1 MMRDRDV
8 PGYLLDKYGQI
19 GLFALSLALLPL
31 LVRSQYWL
39 STMIFIA
46 LFTILTIGLCLL
58 LGYAGQISLG
68 QNAFYGLGAYASA
81 IATTRYGLSPWLGIL
96 IAMATTG
103 ILAAVLAKPVLKLK
117 GHFLALATLGM
128 GVIFY
133 IMFNEASNIT
143 GGPSGIAGVP
153 YLSLG
158 GFVFDKD
165 VEYYYLVW
173 GAAVAALLISLNL
186 VNSRLGRALRAI
198 HDSEIAT
205 QAMGADTA
213 RLKTQVFVISCI
225 FAGLAGSLYAHYVT
239 FVNPSPFGLNTSLML
254 LVMAAIGGMGTVW
267 GAPFGAAAVT
277 LLTEFLRSLVPR
289 LSNHASGEY
298 EIVVFGLLL
307 IVIIRWMPE
316 GIVPKLGQSFRQR
329 FKSEPA
335 DKTPRAVEAAPNG
348 GPVWRP
354 QPTLLRRTALSRPP
368 RPEQSST
375 DVRSEGGRI

>member
-1 MMRDRDV
+1 M
-8 PGYLLDKYGQI
+8 PGYLIDRYGQF

-31 LVRSQYWL
+31 VVHSQYWL

-46 LFTILTIGLCLL
+46 LFTIVTIGLCLL

-96 IAMATTG
+96 ISMALSG
-103 ILAAVLAKPVLKLK
+103 VLAAILAKPVFKLK

-133 IMFNEASNIT
+133 IMFNEASDIT

-158 GFVFDKD
+158 DLVFDRD
-165 VEYYYLVW
+165 VAYYYLAW
-173 GAAVAALLISLNL
+173 GAALAALWISLNL
-186 VNSRLGRALRAI
+186 VNSRLGRALRAL

-213 RLKTQVFVISCI
+213 RLKTQIFVIACI

-267 GAPFGAAAVT
+267 GAPFGAAVVT
-277 LLTEFLRSLVPR
+277 LLTEFLRSLVPK

-298 EIVVFGLLL
+298 EIIVFGLLL

-316 GIVPKLGQSFRQR
+316 GIVPKLGQLSRRRFRGKAGNR
-329 FKSEPA
+329 AMLPA
-335 DKTPRAVEAAPNG
+335 GKIPGD
-348 GPVWRP
+348 RP
-354 QPTLLRRTALSRPP
+354 PGLPLASLLRRTTLSCPP
-368 RPEQSST
+368 RPGQSST
-375 DVRSEGGRI
+375 DAGPGGGRT